1 MSESEHYKHC
11 CHDGAQGIQGQQGIQ
26 GPMGPMGPTGPEGIQ
41 GLQGIPGQDCRCEP
55 HHYEC
60 CEPEFAEVF
69 SEINQNIQ
77 ASPGTNLS
85 GGTVLFEK
93 SIVATPHIDI
103 SMTATTGQI
112 KIKKSGWYDVVFGV
126 CAALNP
132 IPSPLPVWTFSIFK
146 NGVLVEGSTFA
157 CMTISPEQKVNVI
170 NYDVYVHFTAG
181 DTFTLSSTSSTALL
195 LTSPTLGSTTTVD
208 SAYLKVVL
216 LKAD

>member
-1 MSESEHYKHC
+1 MTHHHEC
-11 CHDGAQGIQGQQGIQ
+11 CHDGAQGIQGPVGLQ
-26 GPMGPMGPTGPEGIQ
+26 GPMGPMGPVGPQ
-41 GLQGIPGQDCRCEP
+41 GVSGQQGIPGQNCKCEP
-55 HHYEC
+55 HHHKC

-69 SEINQNIQ
+69 SEINQNIP
-77 ASPGTNLS
+77 ASPGTNLA

-93 SIVATPHIDI
+93 SIFSTSNIDI
-103 SMTATTGQI
+103 SMVASNGQI
-112 KIKKSGWYDVVFGV
+112 KINKSGWYDVSFGV

-146 NGVLVEGSTFA
+146 NSVLVDGSTFA

-181 DTFTLSSTSSTALL
+181 DIFTLSSTSTSTLL
-195 LTSPTLGSTTTVD
+195 LTSPALGSVTTVD